1 MYYAQLRAF
10 HAVARHGGFSRAA
23 ERLHLT
29 QPAISDQV
37 GKLERMFGV
46 RLFDRHRRAV
56 RLTPLGQE
64 LFRIT
69 RRLFELEDEAVE
81 LLRESQALRHGR
93 LTVAADAP
101 LHLIRLIRRFRQDYP
116 GISVS
121 LTIGNSV
128 RVLASLFDYSADIGI
143 LANAPE
149 DDRLLRI
156 PLRSDPLVAFVAR
169 EHPWAGRE
177 SISVQELSSLPL
189 VMREKGSI
197 TRQLIEG
204 EFRRL
209 KITAEVVMEAE
220 GREAVHEA
228 VAAGI
233 GAGIISEPEFGT
245 DPRLVALRLEGCE
258 ARMTESLLCL
268 KERASQRLIGA
279 FWEMAAQEAG
289 FPVMEDAAGTEE
301 EA

>member
-1 MYYAQLRAF
+1 MYHAQLRAF

-29 QPAISDQV
+29 QPAVSDQV

-56 RLTPLGQE
+56 KLTPLGEE

-81 LLRESQALRHGR
+81 LLRESQALRRGR
-93 LTVAADAP
+93 LKMAADAP
-101 LHLIRLIRRFRQDYP
+101 LHLIGLIGRFRQEFP

-121 LTIGNSV
+121 LAIGNSAK
-128 RVLASLFDYSADIGI
+128 VLASLFDYSADIGI
-143 LANAPE
+143 LANAPA

-169 EHPWAGRE
+169 DHPWAGRG
-177 SISVQELSSLPL
+177 SVSLRELSAQPL
-189 VMREKGSI
+189 VMREEGSI
-197 TRQLIEG
+197 TRQLIEE

-209 KITAEVVMEAE
+209 KITATVVMEAE
-220 GREAVHEA
+220 GREAVCEA

-233 GAGIISEPEFGT
+233 GAGIISRPEFGE
-245 DPRLVALRLEGCE
+245 DPRLAVLDIEDCE
-258 ARMTESLLCL
+258 KRMTESLLCL
-268 KERASQRLIGA
+268 RERAGQRLIGA
-279 FWEMAAQEAG
+279 FWQLAARHAVREG
-289 FPVMEDAAGTEE
+289 EGEE
-301 EA
+301 I